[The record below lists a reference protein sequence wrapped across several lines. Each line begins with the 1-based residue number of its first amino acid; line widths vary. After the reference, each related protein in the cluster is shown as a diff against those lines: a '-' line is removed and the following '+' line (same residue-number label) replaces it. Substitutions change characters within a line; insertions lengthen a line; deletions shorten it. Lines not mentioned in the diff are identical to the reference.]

1 MSSTDRL
8 TPQRRDALRA
18 VIALALLAGPLWI
31 PALHLGDP
39 TYRYERAQ
47 ITDDGSGVAFEN
59 ESAVPAGTILSE
71 EIACAGTSSRAC
83 AFERHLAR
91 NNTVL
96 TPIYSSTAGTG
107 TSSFAVAPDSY
118 DYVQINGTVYE
129 ATTVANRSRVYVV
142 ANRTVYEKGE
152 APEDADTSGDLY
164 RVELSHRQAPPAEVL
179 FRVSRDVDT
188 VPSPIAQAAR
198 TGTGVAHR
206 DLDVPKTPIRTAE
219 DTYYRVF
226 RAGQNETGGHAWL
239 DTMLTIG
246 TPIAG
251 LIILVRLR
259 RRVEIT
265 HVGTADPDDQDGPS

>member
-1 MSSTDRL
+1 MSSIDRL

-18 VIALALLAGPLWI
+18 VVALALLAGPLWI
-31 PALHLGDP
+31 PALHLADP

-47 ITDDGSGVAFEN
+47 VTADGPGVAFEN

-71 EIACAGTSSRAC
+71 EIACAGYSSRVC
-83 AFERHLAR
+83 AFERQLAR
-91 NNTVL
+91 NTTVL
-96 TPIYSSTAGTG
+96 TGIYSSTAGTG
-107 TSSFAVAPDSY
+107 TSSFALAPDGH

-142 ANRTVYEKGE
+142 ANGTVYEKGT
-152 APEDADTSGDLY
+152 APDDADTSGDLY
-164 RVELSHRQAPPAEVL
+164 RVALSHQQVPPAEVL
-179 FRVSRDVDT
+179 SRVSRDVDT
-188 VPSPIAQAAR
+188 VSPPIARAAR

-206 DLDVPKTPIRTAE
+206 DLDVPETPIRTAD
-219 DTYYRVF
+219 DTYYRVYL
-226 RAGQNETGGHAWL
+226 AGQRETDGLAWLETGL
-239 DTMLTIG
+239 IIG

-265 HVGTADPDDQDGPS
+265 YVGTAGPDDQDDPS

>member
-8 TPQRRDALRA
+8 TPRRRDALRA
-18 VIALALLAGPLWI
+18 VVALALLAGPLWI

-47 ITDDGSGVAFEN
+47 ITDDESGIAFEN

-71 EIACAGTSSRAC
+71 EIVCAGTSSRAC

-96 TPIYSSTAGTG
+96 TGIYSSTAGTG
-107 TSSFAVAPDSY
+107 TSSFALAPDGY

-129 ATTVANRSRVYVV
+129 TATVANRSRVYVV
-142 ANRTVYEKGE
+142 ANGTVYEKGK
-152 APEDADTSGDLY
+152 APEDADASGDLY
-164 RVELSHRQAPPAEVL
+164 RVELSLQRVPPAEVL
-179 FRVSRDVDT
+179 SRVSRDVDT
-188 VPSPIAQAAR
+188 VPSPIARAAR

-206 DLDVPKTPIRTAE
+206 DLDVPETPIRTA
-219 DTYYRVF
+219 DDAYYRVYL
-226 RAGQNETGGHAWL
+226 AGQRETDGLARL
-239 DTMLTIG
+239 DTALSIG

-251 LIILVRLR
+251 LIVLARLR
-259 RRVEIT
+259 RRVELT
-265 HVGTADPDDQDGPS
+265 YVGTAGSDDRNGPP